1 MERMKPLNDYVFKKL
16 FGEEDTKDNLISL
29 LNAILNKNDREK
41 LVTIEIIE
49 NKELTREL
57 IDDKTG
63 ILDVRA
69 KTEDGMQLDIEVQ
82 LTNQNNMDKRTIWYW
97 GRIFNEGIKIG
108 EDYKDLCKVITINIV
123 DFEYVKIENKFH
135 TTFHLWE
142 DEAKEYMLTDLI
154 EIDFIDVAKFR
165 KLSVKNLKED
175 KLQRWLTFFKEDISE
190 EELKELMEMDE
201 DIKKAEEKIEY
212 LSSDPKT
219 IELYKV
225 RERSLHDRM
234 NMINGAKEKGKAE
247 VAKNLLQIGMNIL
260 DVIKATGLKEEDI
273 KRIKE
278 NMH

>member
-1 MERMKPLNDYVFKKL
+1 
-16 FGEEDTKDNLISL
+16 
-29 LNAILNKNDREK
+29 
-41 LVTIEIIE
+41 
-49 NKELTREL
+49 
-57 IDDKTG
+57 
-63 ILDVRA
+63 
-69 KTEDGMQLDIEVQ
+69 
-82 LTNQNNMDKRTIWYW
+82 MDKRTIWYW

-108 EDYKDLCKVITINIV
+108 EDYKKLCKVITINIV

-154 EIDFIDVAKFR
+154 EIHFIDVAKFR

-234 NMINGAKEKGKAE
+234 NMINGAKEEGKAE
-247 VAKNLLQIGMNIL
+247 VAKNLLQMGMNIL